1 MPIQPMPANAAAPSP
16 TRTGHHHWG
25 QLAMGVICMVMIA
38 NLQYGWNLFV
48 APIDQKY
55 HWGRATIQV
64 AFTLF
69 VLTETWLIP
78 IEGWFVDKFGP
89 SVVVFFG
96 GVTVAIGWGINSI
109 ADSLPLLYVG
119 AIVSGIGAGAV
130 YGTCVGNA
138 LKWFADKRGLA
149 AGITAA
155 GFGAGAAATVV
166 PIRAFMAEHGF
177 QATFLWF
184 GLGQGLVIIALSLF
198 LRAPRP
204 GEAPIPATIRNEQTR
219 RQFFARE
226 MLREPL
232 FYWMYI
238 TFVLIA
244 AGGLM
249 ATAQIALIAMDF
261 GVDKSPVNLLGIAGT
276 TLTVALIINNITN
289 GLARPFFGF
298 VSDRFG
304 RENTM
309 VFAFTLEA
317 MSILALG
324 YLGTT
329 PIAFVLLCALVYF
342 TYGEIFSL
350 FPSMCTDMFGTRN
363 AATNA
368 GLLYTAKGTAAL
380 LVPLG
385 NVLMTATGSWRAVF
399 LVGCAMNLTAAFL
412 AIAVLKP
419 MRKRHLARVA
429 EVMRQQD
436 LMLSLTTPAPAA
448 TMARAVPPAAVAPT
462 AAPVAATPVAAA
474 PAATVPAKP
483 AEPTPAPA
491 LAAAAPVAVPA
502 KPAEPTPAAAPA
514 APAATAPAKPVE
526 TTPAKP
532 AESAPALPAETA
544 SVPITAASVDL
555 VTAPSLAASAPAAKP
570 ASPAATPPVAAVTTG
585 N

>member
-16 TRTGHHHWG
+16 ARTGHHHWG

-109 ADSLPLLYVG
+109 ADSLPLLYIG

-232 FYWMYI
+232 FYWMYV

-289 GLARPFFGF
+289 GLARPVFGF

-309 VFAFTLEA
+309 VFAFTLEGI
-317 MSILALG
+317 SILALG
-324 YLGTT
+324 YFGTT

-399 LVGCAMNLTAAFL
+399 LTGCAMNMTAALL

-429 EVMRQQD
+429 EAVRQQD
-436 LMLSLTTPAPAA
+436 LMLSLTTP
-448 TMARAVPPAAVAPT
+448 PPAGAAVVTRA
-462 AAPVAATPVAAA
+462 
-474 PAATVPAKP
+474 
-483 AEPTPAPA
+483 PAPA
-491 LAAAAPVAVPA
+491 PAVVMAKAAQPSATAA
-502 KPAEPTPAAAPA
+502 KPVEPTPTPAAATPVVA
-514 APAATAPAKPVE
+514 EAAAAVAPAATTAAKPPE
-526 TTPAKP
+526 TASTPAALVTAQP
-532 AESAPALPAETA
+532 AQPP
-544 SVPITAASVDL
+544 SVPITAASVEL
-555 VTAPSLAASAPAAKP
+555 ATAPSITAEPATTTPPGAPAAKP
-570 ASPAATPPVAAVTTG
+570 AAPDTAAKVAAAVTG